1 LLLATAL
8 IIGGALLGSNTTSE
22 PKAKNS

>member
-22 PKAKNS
+22 PNAKNS